1 MSWSCLYMK
10 SGPDLQSGRVPAPS
24 VGSLAVD
31 GAALPES
38 VVRVA
43 DLNISV
49 QKFKSNLT
57 V

>member
-1 MSWSCLYMK
+1 MK

-24 VGSLAVD
+24 VGSPAVD